1 MIITAWILLI
11 VLGLVS
17 LTLLY
22 KFLFSKSGINKSE
35 LFLMLISIFV
45 ASISAG
51 VIFGGLVLF

>member
-11 VLGLVS
+11 IFGVLS
-17 LTLLY
+17 LAMLRKL
-22 KFLFSKSGINKSE
+22 FLDSMTKWE
-35 LFLMLISIFV
+35 MLLMLISVFV